1 MKNSGGETDKHEHG
15 WGLAIYEGKGLRT
28 FHDPL
33 PAAKSRIADFV
44 SQYPIQTLNM
54 MAHIRYATQGTVS
67 LENVHPFQREMWG
80 IQWSFA
86 HNGEVPKFT
95 GSKDFKKYPRL
106 GRCKELFYYP
116 VGETDSEAVF
126 CAILNALRAEFA
138 ILPTLPNLYETIQR
152 LCAEIV
158 EGEED
163 TTILNFLLGCG
174 KFTQFAFSWPGKR
187 PGSKVWNGLF
197 YTIRKPP
204 FARAQ
209 LKDVDYAVDFTT
221 CTNPNDRV
229 AVIATAPLTS
239 NEEWREF
246 KKGELLM
253 FDNGWGYSE
262 LHDCHEVEQEGR
274 GLVSNTM
281 PKQCGGCPQAQS
293 GFNAP
298 TLLRN
303 LVDEYFREQRQAD
316 SSSLELPYA
325 DEGADLGCGS
335 GCSGLAFRDC
345 VTRLTGVD
353 ISPEMI
359 DRAKLRGCYDNLLVG
374 DIETAIQDANSK
386 FDLVFASNVFAFIKD
401 IRGVFASVRSSL
413 NPGGIFAFSAE
424 TIDFA
429 AAGGSSSSSLAEE
442 KKEEDGRG
450 VIGEAGCDQAIEQS
464 RLMLQSCARYAH
476 ETAYIKE
483 LAAEHGFEIVKT
495 QESDLRKHCVH
506 MVKNAVYVMSCR

>member
-1 MKNSGGETDKHEHG
+1 MCQLMGMNCNTPTDFTFSFKGFARRGGETDKHEHG
-15 WGLAIYEGKGLRT
+15 WGLAIYEGRGLRT

-95 GSKDFKKYPRL
+95 GKDFKKFPRL

-126 CAILNALRAEFA
+126 CAILNALRAEFP

-174 KFTQFAFSWPGKR
+174 KFTQFAYSWPGKR

-204 FARAQ
+204 FATAT

-262 LHDCHEVEQEGR
+262 LYDCHEVEQQGR
-274 GLVSNTM
+274 GLVSNNM

-303 LVDEYFREQRQAD
+303 LVDEYFREQGQAD
-316 SSSLELPYA
+316 SSS
-325 DEGADLGCGS
+325 
-335 GCSGLAFRDC
+335 
-345 VTRLTGVD
+345 
-353 ISPEMI
+353 
-359 DRAKLRGCYDNLLVG
+359 
-374 DIETAIQDANSK
+374 
-386 FDLVFASNVFAFIKD
+386 
-401 IRGVFASVRSSL
+401 
-413 NPGGIFAFSAE
+413 
-424 TIDFA
+424 
-429 AAGGSSSSSLAEE
+429 SSSSSL
-442 KKEEDGRG
+442 EDKYP
-450 VIGEAGCDQAIEQS
+450 S
-464 RLMLQSCARYAH
+464 
-476 ETAYIKE
+476 
-483 LAAEHGFEIVKT
+483 F
-495 QESDLRKHCVH
+495 
-506 MVKNAVYVMSCR
+506 NAK

>member
-1 MKNSGGETDKHEHG
+1 MCQLMGMNCNTPTDFTFSFKGFARRGGETDKHEHG
-15 WGLAIYEGKGLRT
+15 WGLAIYEGRGLRT

-95 GSKDFKKYPRL
+95 GKDFKKFPRL

-126 CAILNALRAEFA
+126 CAILNALRAEFP

-174 KFTQFAFSWPGKR
+174 KFTQFAYSWPGKR

-204 FARAQ
+204 FATAT

-262 LHDCHEVEQEGR
+262 LYDCHEVEQQGR
-274 GLVSNTM
+274 GLVSNNM

-303 LVDEYFREQRQAD
+303 LVDEYFREQGQAD
-316 SSSLELPYA
+316 SSSSSSSSSSSILPFA
-325 DEGADLGCGS
+325 KEGADLGCGS

-386 FDLVFASNVFAFIKD
+386 FDIVF
-401 IRGVFASVRSSL
+401 
-413 NPGGIFAFSAE
+413 
-424 TIDFA
+424 
-429 AAGGSSSSSLAEE
+429 
-442 KKEEDGRG
+442 
-450 VIGEAGCDQAIEQS
+450 
-464 RLMLQSCARYAH
+464 
-476 ETAYIKE
+476 
-483 LAAEHGFEIVKT
+483 
-495 QESDLRKHCVH
+495 
-506 MVKNAVYVMSCR
+506 